1 MNATPGRLLARRPP
15 YLCAPAPPPPAGAGD
30 TPACRALA
38 LPCARHFDVEG
49 VTAACEYLAAQ
60 GLVGKASAPARLTKR
75 SNLQVQERLT
85 KQVAGWLERELE
97 PKGVGVVIEADV
109 EVGEGTE
116 VLPGTVLHA
125 GARLGAR
132 CRVGPYAVVAGLP
145 MDHHFHGEPTLA
157 VVEDEVIIREFVTVH
172 RATGE
177 GAETRIGTGSLVMSY
192 VHVSHNTRIDHHAI
206 MTAGAQLGGHGHIGH
221 HAVVGGGALLHQ
233 FCRVGEHAFIGGYS
247 VITKDALPYCRTVG
261 SRPARVYGLNLIG
274 LKRRGFREE
283 AV

>member
-1 MNATPGRLLARRPP
+1 MTVPNAAVHPNATVHP
-15 YLCAPAPPPPAGAGD
+15 D
-30 TPACRALA
+30 
-38 LPCARHFDVEG
+38 
-49 VTAACEYLAAQ
+49 
-60 GLVGKASAPARLTKR
+60 ARLA
-75 SNLQVQERLT
+75 S
-85 KQVAGWLERELE
+85 
-97 PKGVGVVIEADV
+97 GVVVGPGVVIEADV

-233 FCRVGEHAFIGGYS
+233 FCRVGEYAMFGAASAGNMD
-247 VITKDALPYCRTVG
+247 TLPYTMARG
-261 SRPARVYGLNLIG
+261 NPARHYGLNRVG
-274 LKRRGFREE
+274 LQRNGIEGERYAALERAVRAFRRRDREALDALAE
-283 AV
+283 VSDDVRRMLEFAAGSERGVARFAGGG